1 MNTPFEFLVEKEAV
15 WADMLMQI
23 LKENNIFCKASPVY
37 GAGLVMAA
45 GVQERLRI
53 YVPAKSKLQAQE
65 LMEAFFP
72 KPSE

>member
-1 MNTPFEFLVEKEAV
+1 MNKPFEFLVEKEAI

-37 GAGLVMAA
+37 GAGMVMAA
-45 GVQERLRI
+45 GVKERLRI
-53 YVPAKSKLQAQE
+53 YVPAESKQQAQE

-72 KPSE
+72 ENK